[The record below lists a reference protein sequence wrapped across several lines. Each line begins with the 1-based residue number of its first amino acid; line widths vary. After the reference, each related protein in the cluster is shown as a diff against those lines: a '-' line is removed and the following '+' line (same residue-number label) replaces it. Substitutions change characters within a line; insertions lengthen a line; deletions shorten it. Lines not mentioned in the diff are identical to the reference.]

1 MAPETPSGPRAKTQ
15 HRSFQGTGGGW
26 SEARRRPRVTRR
38 PGGPHAPSGAW
49 TVPRGP
55 HSGPEQ
61 PRRASP
67 CRSPSDTLPPHPEQP
82 TDDSV
87 GNVGPSTSGATR
99 ERRSKTQDD
108 TTMHPRNGP
117 NPGHRRRGGGEGAPH
132 ATRASTVTLDSSPG
146 SSTPARTGL

>member
-1 MAPETPSGPRAKTQ
+1 MLPLAPGPSPVGLTRAQ
-15 HRSFQGTGGGW
+15 SSHAERL
-26 SEARRRPRVTRR
+26 RVAL
-38 PGGPHAPSGAW
+38 PQIPSSPH
-49 TVPRGP
+49 
-55 HSGPEQ
+55 
-61 PRRASP
+61 
-67 CRSPSDTLPPHPEQP
+67 EQP

-132 ATRASTVTLDSSPG
+132 ATRASAVTLDSSPG